1 MQTPFLEEGAMTIEF
16 CVQCTTHVE
25 FNESNRSNECVLQ
38 GKNLGK
44 CATMMNELTEA
55 GGSDCDEVPS
65 DPS

>member
-1 MQTPFLEEGAMTIEF
+1 MPLKLTLYHLPTL
-16 CVQCTTHVE
+16 
-25 FNESNRSNECVLQ
+25 LQ